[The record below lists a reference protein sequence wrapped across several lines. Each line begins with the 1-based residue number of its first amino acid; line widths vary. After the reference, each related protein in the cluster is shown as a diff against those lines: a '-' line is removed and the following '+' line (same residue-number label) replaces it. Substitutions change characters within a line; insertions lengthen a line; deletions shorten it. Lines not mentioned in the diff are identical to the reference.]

1 MKFFKGDLHIHTC
14 LSPCGSLDMSPM
26 NIINKIKEENLEI
39 IAICDHNT
47 MENLKPTINLGL
59 KNGILVIPGIEITSE
74 EEVHILGLF
83 SDLDKAFQFQEFIY
97 ENLDNLENKKF
108 IEEQVIVDEE
118 ENVLGF
124 CSKSLFTATKL
135 KINEIV
141 ERIHFF
147 KGIAI
152 ASHIDRE
159 AFSIIGQLGFIP
171 EGIPLDGLEI
181 AFDFKEDYLN
191 YNLPLIRT
199 SDAHFLED
207 IGKKYTN
214 FYIEYPSF
222 EEVLMAFKKEKGRF
236 LEI

>member
-14 LSPCGSLDMSPM
+14 LSPCSSLVMSPI
-26 NIINKIKEENLEI
+26 NIINKTKEENIKI

-47 MENLKPTINLGL
+47 MENLKPTINLGV
-59 KNGILVIPGIEITSE
+59 KNGILVLPGMEITSE

-83 SDLDKAFQFQEFIY
+83 RDLDKALQFQKIIY
-97 ENLDNLENKKF
+97 ENLDNLENNKF

-124 CSKSLFTATKL
+124 CNKSLFSATKL

-152 ASHIDRE
+152 ASHIDKE

-171 EGIPLDGLEI
+171 EGISLDGLEI
-181 AFDFKEDYLN
+181 AFDFKEEYLN
-191 YNLPLIRT
+191 YNLPLLRT
-199 SDAHFLED
+199 SDAHFLEE

-222 EEVLMAFKKEKGRF
+222 EEVLRALKKEKGRF
-236 LEI
+236 LQI